1 MNHGECNEHQKQQNF
16 TALKHS
22 KTKSKSNPVR
32 ERKTA
37 E

>member
-16 TALKHS
+16 TALDLEHS
-22 KTKSKSNPVR
+22 KTKTVR

-37 E
+37 G